1 MIVDPILSPNACM
14 GSAGGPMNATLCGSL
29 KRARLDVARC
39 QAMKQLVH
47 VCRLDTFNMPHEEEL
62 DEDGDLRMQHTLS
75 AGHGHG
81 HGQHAGGAGKHAS
94 GAGGDTPADEDALQ
108 VSAVVPPGS
117 TRDWFSDAWLVVCVW
132 WQAYVK
138 WDQHLTGRAERDIQ
152 ARLQAAEARQ
162 AQRTRQAAIKAE
174 AAKAAT
180 PVAAAMAAPAPT
192 YFFPTQVP
200 AAPVL
205 ALAPPLPAPSL
216 VPPIPYIGMG
226 LGPPVLVGYAHAP
239 APPHAPAPAPFTS

>member
-1 MIVDPILSPNACM
+1 
-14 GSAGGPMNATLCGSL
+14 
-29 KRARLDVARC
+29 
-39 QAMKQLVH
+39 
-47 VCRLDTFNMPHEEEL
+47 
-62 DEDGDLRMQHTLS
+62 
-75 AGHGHG
+75 
-81 HGQHAGGAGKHAS
+81 
-94 GAGGDTPADEDALQ
+94 
-108 VSAVVPPGS
+108 
-117 TRDWFSDAWLVVCVW
+117 
-132 WQAYVK
+132 VK

-200 AAPVL
+200 AAP
-205 ALAPPLPAPSL
+205 ALAPPMPAPSL

>member
-1 MIVDPILSPNACM
+1 MPLFTVPLNADVHAVQ
-14 GSAGGPMNATLCGSL
+14 GSGYHSRSTTTTITLCGSL

-108 VSAVVPPGS
+108 VSAVVPGS
-117 TRDWFSDAWLVVCVW
+117 TRDWFSDA
-132 WQAYVK
+132 
-138 WDQHLTGRAERDIQ
+138 
-152 ARLQAAEARQ
+152 
-162 AQRTRQAAIKAE
+162 
-174 AAKAAT
+174 
-180 PVAAAMAAPAPT
+180 
-192 YFFPTQVP
+192 
-200 AAPVL
+200 
-205 ALAPPLPAPSL
+205 
-216 VPPIPYIGMG
+216 
-226 LGPPVLVGYAHAP
+226 
-239 APPHAPAPAPFTS
+239 